1 MFTLLK
7 ALSRSRKTPAPVP
20 AHRPA
25 FEPLEGRQLH
35 SATPVAVNSFA
46 SSADTQQALLL
57 PAVQAAREARTTS
70 TATSGG
76 YLLTSIQHSGGVNT
90 NGIIAVLIGL

>member
-7 ALSRSRKTPAPVP
+7 TLSRSRKSPAPAR

-25 FEPLEGRQLH
+25 FESLEGRRLQ
-35 SATPVAVNSFA
+35 SATAVAADSF
-46 SSADTQQALLL
+46 SSGDTQQGLLL
-57 PAVQAAREARTTS
+57 PAVQAAREARTTA
-70 TATSGG
+70 TTTSGG

-90 NGIIAVLIGL
+90 TGIIAPLIG

>member
-7 ALSRSRKTPAPVP
+7 TLSRSHKSPAPAP

-25 FEPLEGRQLH
+25 VEPLEGRRLH
-35 SATPVAVNSFA
+35 SATPVAADSF
-46 SSADTQQALLL
+46 SAGETQQGLLL
-57 PAVQAAREARTTS
+57 PAVQAAREARTT
-70 TATSGG
+70 TTTTSGG
-76 YLLTSIQHSGGVNT
+76 YVLTGVQHTGGVNT